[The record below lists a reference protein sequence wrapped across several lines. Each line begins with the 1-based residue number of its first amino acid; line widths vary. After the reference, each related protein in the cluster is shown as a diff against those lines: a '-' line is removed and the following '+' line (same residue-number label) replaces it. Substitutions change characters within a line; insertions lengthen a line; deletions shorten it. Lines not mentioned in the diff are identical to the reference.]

1 MARKPKASFRAHLES
16 VPRRCPPLRQDRRDG
31 VLRLIVEVSYGGLLG
46 IFQGIMQIKRE
57 KPYDL
62 DGLALEVYDAID
74 GRRTIETLIDD
85 FAARHHLTFF
95 EGRAL
100 ITRFLQMLE
109 KRDLIEVDM
118 PD

>member
-1 MARKPKASFRAHLES
+1 MARKPKAGFRQHLES
-16 VPRRCPPLRQDRRDG
+16 VPRRCPPLRQERRDG
-31 VLRLIVEVSYGGLLG
+31 VLRLELEVSYGGILG
-46 IFQGIMQIKRE
+46 LFQGIMQVKRQ

-74 GRRTIETLIDD
+74 GQRTIENLIDA
-85 FAARHHLTFF
+85 FAERHHLTFF

-100 ITRFLQMLE
+100 ITRFLQILE
-109 KRDLIEVDM
+109 KRDLIDVDL